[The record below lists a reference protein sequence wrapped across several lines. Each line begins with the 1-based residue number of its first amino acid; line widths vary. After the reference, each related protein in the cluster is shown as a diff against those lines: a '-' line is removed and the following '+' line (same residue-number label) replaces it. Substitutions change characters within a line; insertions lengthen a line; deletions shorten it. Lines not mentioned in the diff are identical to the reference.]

1 MKIDPEK
8 CIACLECIDYCPV
21 GCIREEEGGV
31 CVEKDECV
39 ECGVCLKAEVC
50 AVGAI
55 YRPPE
60 SLVYPRAIRMQFS
73 DPGAEHPNFKAW
85 GRGTEEAKTND
96 VTGKFGRGEYGILFE
111 FGRPGTGTRF
121 TEVQKITTALCA
133 MNVQILE
140 DNPIYAL
147 LEDRKTGRI
156 RPEFLNE
163 KVLSVILEIR
173 IPAAQTEEIV
183 RRVFPLLDELD
194 TVVSV
199 GLVTRFEQDGSLPV
213 IGRLES
219 LGVPVR
225 PNAKINVGLGRPLV
239 E

>member
-1 MKIDPEK
+1 MRIDPEK
-8 CIACLECIDYCPV
+8 CTACLSCLEYCPV
-21 GCIREEEGGV
+21 SCIREEGETV
-31 CVEKDECV
+31 LIDQEECV

-50 AVGAI
+50 PAGAI
-55 YRPPE
+55 HLPAE
-60 SLVYPRAIRMQFS
+60 SLIYPRAIRMQFS
-73 DPGAEHPNFKAW
+73 DPGAEHPNLKAW

-96 VTGKFGRGEYGILFE
+96 VTGKFARGEYGLLFE

-133 MNVQILE
+133 MGVEILE
-140 DNPIYAL
+140 DNPVFGL
-147 LEDRKTGRI
+147 LADRATGRI
-156 RPEFLNE
+156 LPQFLQE

-173 IPAAQTEEIV
+173 IPQERLAEIV

-199 GLVTRFEQDGSLPV
+199 GLVTRFEADGSLPV
-213 IGRLES
+213 IRELEA